1 MTPKTRPTRMAGLFF
16 NAALVS
22 AAFSSLSVAA
32 LAMPPANRNGDGAKS
47 DMSRESSREAP
58 KKTTAPSL
66 DDLYA
71 RLKASDDDAEAK
83 GISRLIEQRLGRS
96 GSATAD
102 LLTERARQAMS
113 GRDFPLA
120 VELMDRATT
129 LEPQWAEGW
138 NRRATVFWL
147 LTDQTNAIADLQ
159 RTLMLEP
166 RHYEAWAALGRIYLS
181 MDDKRRALDAFRR
194 AASIYPRMEKLKGA
208 IDRLAPDID
217 GRDL

>member
-1 MTPKTRPTRMAGLFF
+1 MTLSRPFGTLV
-16 NAALVS
+16 NAALLS
-22 AAFSSLSVAA
+22 AAFFLFGLSPASA
-32 LAMPPANRNGDGAKS
+32 LPPASQG
-47 DMSRESSREAP
+47 RESGDAP
-58 KKTTAPSL
+58 KKAQAPSL

-71 RLKASDDDAEAK
+71 RLKASEDDAEAK

-113 GRDFPLA
+113 GRDYALA
-120 VELMDRATT
+120 VELMDRATH

-147 LTDQTNAIADLQ
+147 LTDQTNAVADLQ
-159 RTLMLEP
+159 RTLVLEP

-194 AASIYPRMEKLKGA
+194 ASAIYPRMEKLQSA
-208 IDRLAPDID
+208 IDRLAPEID

>member
-1 MTPKTRPTRMAGLFF
+1 M
-16 NAALVS
+16 
-22 AAFSSLSVAA
+22 
-32 LAMPPANRNGDGAKS
+32 
-47 DMSRESSREAP
+47 
-58 KKTTAPSL
+58 
-66 DDLYA
+66 
-71 RLKASDDDAEAK
+71 KASDDDAEAK

-129 LEPQWAEGW
+129 LEPHWAEGW

-147 LTDQTNAIADLQ
+147 LTDPTNAIADLQ
-159 RTLMLEP
+159 RTLVLEP

-181 MDDKRRALDAFRR
+181 IDDKRRALDAFRR
-194 AASIYPRMEKLKGA
+194 AAAIYPRMEKLQSA
-208 IDRLAPDID
+208 IDKLKPDIE

>member
-1 MTPKTRPTRMAGLFF
+1 MTLSRHLGILF
-16 NAALVS
+16 NAALLS
-22 AAFSSLSVAA
+22 AAFFSFGASSADA
-32 LAMPPANRNGDGAKS
+32 LPQASQG
-47 DMSRESSREAP
+47 RETGQVKETEKDAP
-58 KKTTAPSL
+58 RKVQAPSL
-66 DDLYA
+66 EDLYA
-71 RLKASDDDAEAK
+71 RLKASEDDAEAK

-113 GRDFPLA
+113 GRDYALA

-147 LTDQTNAIADLQ
+147 LTDQTNAVADLQ
-159 RTLMLEP
+159 RTLVLEP

-194 AASIYPRMEKLKGA
+194 ASAIYPRMEKLQSA
-208 IDRLAPDID
+208 IDRLVPEID